1 MYLNMKKKILVVDDE
16 ITIRTLLDKFLSTQY
31 DVTALGSGQEALTW
45 LQGGNL
51 PDLMIVDLEMPGMNG
66 LELLKQVKSSGF
78 FCSFPVMMLSGVD
91 SSAERVKCLKAGA
104 LDFMV
109 KPFNPE
115 ELTIKIEILMRIRL
129 N

>member
-1 MYLNMKKKILVVDDE
+1 MKKRILVIDDE
-16 ITIRTLLDKFLSTQY
+16 ITIRTLLEKFLRNLY
-31 DVTALGSGQEALTW
+31 EVTAMGNGQEALTW

-51 PDLMIVDLEMPGMNG
+51 PDLMIVDLEMPNMDGY
-66 LELLKQVKSSGF
+66 EFLKQVKSSGF
-78 FCSFPVMMLSGVD
+78 FRSIPVLMLSGVD

-104 LDFMV
+104 LDFMI

-115 ELTIKIEILMRIRL
+115 ELTIKIDILLRIRL

>member
-1 MYLNMKKKILVVDDE
+1 MKKRILVIDDE
-16 ITIRTLLDKFLSTQY
+16 ITIRTLLEKFLRNLY
-31 DVTALGSGQEALTW
+31 EVTAMGNGQEALTW

-51 PDLMIVDLEMPGMNG
+51 PDLMIVDLEMPSMDGF
-66 LELLKQVKSSGF
+66 EFLKQVKSSGF
-78 FCSFPVMMLSGVD
+78 FRSIPVLMLSGVD

-104 LDFMV
+104 LDFMI

-115 ELTIKIEILMRIRL
+115 ELTIKIDILMRIRL